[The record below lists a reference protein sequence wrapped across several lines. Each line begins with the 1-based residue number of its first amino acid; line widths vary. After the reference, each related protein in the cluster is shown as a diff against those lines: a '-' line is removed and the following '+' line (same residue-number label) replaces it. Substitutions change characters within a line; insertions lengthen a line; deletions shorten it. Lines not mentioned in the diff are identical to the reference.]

1 VARTRRLIGLF
12 TLLALVAIV
21 IGVGLVDLPLPRSTG
36 SSPAEQPLAGVR
48 AAASTVLLRVGSG
61 APAGGELAFLAL
73 EPGGNLVVTDRARK
87 SILRFDATG
96 HLLSEWGPRL
106 GELNLTEP
114 AGVAVQGDT
123 FYVLDRGTPRVV
135 RLDASGQVQ
144 ATFSLEPLGT
154 YGLNG
159 LAVDP
164 SGNVYAADTGR
175 NRILVLSP
183 AGALLRLVGRGG
195 SGLGEFTQPMG
206 LTFLPDMSF
215 VVTDWENSR
224 LERWDSS
231 FNATDAW
238 SIGFHAWGVAA
249 DADGR
254 VYAPDADRRRI
265 VVYTPRGDQ
274 LGELGAPGSSVIDVT
289 PRQVA
294 IGPAQP
300 RSLYVLGGEG
310 IARLD
315 LDNTPLPAQGGGD
328 ADLLSPI
335 VLVLLLALPVLA
347 VLARRR
353 GARRSVAPT
362 PHGEVRLHT
371 EDAAQR
377 EQHQAHADQDLLVTH
392 QPERKQHTRDQDNQ
406 TVRDRQPRH

>member
-1 VARTRRLIGLF
+1 LIGLF

-21 IGVGLVDLPLPRSTG
+21 IGMGLVDLPLPRSTG
-36 SSPAEQPLAGVR
+36 GSPAERPLAGVR
-48 AAASTVLLRVGSG
+48 AAASTLLLRVGSG
-61 APAGGELAFLAL
+61 SPAGGELAFLAL

-87 SILRFDATG
+87 SVLRFDATG

-106 GELNLTEP
+106 GELSLAEP
-114 AGVAVQGDT
+114 AGVAVHGDT
-123 FYVLDRGTPRVV
+123 FYVLDRGTPRIF
-135 RLDASGQVQ
+135 LMDASGRVQ

-183 AGALLRLVGRGG
+183 TGALLRQVGRGG
-195 SGLGEFTQPMG
+195 TGLGEFTQPMG
-206 LTFLPDMSF
+206 LAFLPDASF
-215 VVTDWENSR
+215 VVTDWENNR
-224 LERWDSS
+224 LERWDTS
-231 FNATDAW
+231 FTATDAW
-238 SIGFHAWGVAA
+238 STGFHAWGVAA

-274 LGELGAPGSSVIDVT
+274 LGELGAPGSTGIDVT

-300 RSLYVLGGEG
+300 KSLYVLGGEG
-310 IARLD
+310 IVRVD
-315 LDNTPLPAQGGGD
+315 LDNTPPPAQGSGD
-328 ADLLSPI
+328 ADLVSPI
-335 VLVLLLALPVLA
+335 VLVLLLGLPVLA
-347 VLARRR
+347 VLLRRR
-353 GARRSVAPT
+353 RAQRESVAAA

-377 EQHQAHADQDLLVTH
+377 EQQQAHADQDLLVTH
-392 QPERKQHTRDQDNQ
+392 QPERKKHTRDQDNQ